1 MSLSHSTSPNFGEKP
16 HFKINDQQ
24 QSLPGVE
31 YLQGN
36 NSGFEEEEEWQSKLD
51 VWREKRRQALRTEA
65 TKFALLQE
73 HESKENER
81 RREEVK
87 DRLRKVKNQRNLI
100 SSGHV
105 SPLDLTPPPKINSPG
120 VALLTGS
127 DLDPPTISYSEKGQ
141 MDTVTASQSI
151 SLHRFQYI
159 ENESFPNLKIS
170 ETDLN
175 GHSNRSSPVSELKTD
190 VQSNS
195 MDRIIDVSPLNK
207 NSSEKYPKC
216 DSIEIVRDS
225 ISKPTGESGNA
236 KLTLSPEKKVPADM
250 SFKYDD
256 YSECKLRL
264 SSRHG
269 VSEVHWGLTIKAEG
283 PSNTFPFIVERVKIG
298 SSADICEFQKGD
310 ILASIDGVNLGISRM
325 STNRCMNQVTK
336 LDDLEKLMVRLVLAN
351 KPITVQVFRKMDELE
366 DINGGES
373 DIGGDYSVE
382 SPVMKSQHTPS
393 NTSDSDSECHEVLVS
408 QTGVVSREASPV
420 DTPVLQRSIT
430 ITHALHRSPSQ
441 SSIQISDNEVN
452 NSSVSTNSEGK
463 EYNCQK
469 GYFDISSKSSDII
482 NRIQTSPHKS
492 SQNKPKNAITNPTE
506 IEVFSST
513 PTPVDLANCSNTSNC
528 KQNVKVTL
536 MAPNSFAL
544 ATSSMLSPCIQASHR
559 IRPPI
564 SVMEDTKL
572 PDFINEITRTQY
584 STVSKSYSQTAS
596 PNVVRSLITST
607 FPNETKHPSSSP
619 KTRHSSQ
626 QRTFHIH
633 PRLPEVWDD
642 VPLHTVDGQ
651 GSFSPNYKQNLMYNA
666 PPQSYLLYNTNLSKP
681 ELDSSRPR
689 VPPRPIPKTSYTP
702 PQLSQFTTTAETD
715 SLPSILSSSN
725 QSRLTK
731 SDLSSSTTKSKSSRA
746 SELDTHVNNSKTRPQ
761 PQPVALLSE
770 NKLKQLSQDSLNSG
784 DKHSVNEVIFND
796 YQGSERSPVKRNLS
810 SSNEDKGNLSPIQN
824 FEAEA
829 PPIPPRTPRVQIVDN
844 NQLCAACNAK
854 LDCEDSMVIESLNL
868 YYHLPCFV
876 CARCGVALGDGLSD
890 VEVRVR
896 RNSLYCSKCH
906 SKNLIT
912 SKCNKSECY
921 TKTRQQKPPRPT
933 DKRHRND
940 TEQQMSAN
948 LNKK

>member
-1 MSLSHSTSPNFGEKP
+1 MSLSHSTSPSFGEKR
-16 HFKINDQQ
+16 HFKNTDQQ

-36 NSGFEEEEEWQSKLD
+36 NNGFDEEEEWQSKLD

-127 DLDPPTISYSEKGQ
+127 DLDQPATSYFEKCQ
-141 MDTVTASQSI
+141 MDTVTVSQSI
-151 SLHRFQYI
+151 PLYRFQYM
-159 ENESFPNLKIS
+159 EDASFPNLKVS

-175 GHSNRSSPVSELKTD
+175 GHSNCSSPVSELKTE
-190 VQSNS
+190 VQSKS
-195 MDRIIDVSPLNK
+195 IEKIIDVSPLNK
-207 NSSEKYPKC
+207 NSSEKFSKC
-216 DSIEIVRDS
+216 DPIEIVRDS

-236 KLTLSPEKKVPADM
+236 PEKKVPTDM
-250 SFKYDD
+250 SSKYDD

-283 PSNTFPFIVERVKIG
+283 PSNTFPFVVERVKMG

-310 ILASIDGVNLGISRM
+310 ILASIDGVNLGINRM

-351 KPITVQVFRKMDELE
+351 KPITVQVFRKMDELD

-373 DIGGDYSVE
+373 DTGGDYSVE
-382 SPVMKSQHTPS
+382 SPVMKSKHTPS
-393 NTSDSDSECHEVLVS
+393 NISDSDSECHEVLVS
-408 QTGVVSREASPV
+408 QTGVVSCEAYPV

-430 ITHALHRSPSQ
+430 ITHSLHRSPSQ

-469 GYFDISSKSSDII
+469 GYFD
-482 NRIQTSPHKS
+482 TS
-492 SQNKPKNAITNPTE
+492 SQNKSKNAITNPTE

-513 PTPVDLANCSNTSNC
+513 PTPVDLANRNSTSYN

-536 MAPNSFAL
+536 VEPISFTL
-544 ATSSMLSPCIQASHR
+544 ATASMLSPCIPASHQ

-572 PDFINEITRTQY
+572 PDFINEKITRAQY
-584 STVSKSYSQTAS
+584 STVSKLSSQTAPS
-596 PNVVRSLITST
+596 PNVVRNST
-607 FPNETKHPSSSP
+607 TLTFSNDTTHSSSSP
-619 KTRHSSQ
+619 KMRHSSQ

-633 PRLPEVWDD
+633 PRLPEMWDD
-642 VPLHTVDGQ
+642 VPSHKADGQ
-651 GSFSPNYKQNLMYNA
+651 CSISPNYKQNLLYNA

-689 VPPRPIPKTSYTP
+689 VPPRPIPKTSCTP
-702 PQLSQFTTTAETD
+702 PQLSRLAMTAETD
-715 SLPSILSSSN
+715 SFPSVLSSSN
-725 QSRLTK
+725 HSRLTK
-731 SDLSSSTTKSKSSRA
+731 SDLSSGTTKNKFSRVL
-746 SELDTHVNNSKTRPQ
+746 ELDTHVNNSKTNPLPQ
-761 PQPVALLSE
+761 PIAPLSE

-784 DKHSVNEVIFND
+784 DKRSVNEITFNN

-810 SSNEDKGNLSPIQN
+810 SSNEDKGNSSPLQN
-824 FEAEA
+824 LESEA

-896 RNSLYCSKCH
+896 RNLLYCSKCH
-906 SKNLIT
+906 SKNFIT
-912 SKCNKSECY
+912 PNCSKSEYY
-921 TKTRQQKPPRPT
+921 TKTRPQKPPRPT

-948 LNKK
+948 LNKVHGT